1 MGYQVSTR
9 ASNWRVHRVAQFPSR
24 TRIGPFRL
32 TLHICV
38 QTRPGTWK
46 WIRCSDLL
54 LNDRTEPPNTLEYTV
69 INHATVSSSRPSTPA
84 AMTLPARLTWKDAN
98 GAVRF
103 TSVRTREVTDTG
115 ALVECDAAVALPLY
129 RLVHLQVEKSAR
141 EWVELPQPLRD
152 GRVLSAVWQ
161 VAPCRPAT
169 GTPGGYALRF
179 MTAPAM
185 ACETTAARRAS

>member
-1 MGYQVSTR
+1 M
-9 ASNWRVHRVAQFPSR
+9 
-24 TRIGPFRL
+24 
-32 TLHICV
+32 
-38 QTRPGTWK
+38 
-46 WIRCSDLL
+46 
-54 LNDRTEPPNTLEYTV
+54 
-69 INHATVSSSRPSTPA
+69 INHATLGSARPSTRAA

-115 ALVECDAAVALPLY
+115 AVVECDSAVALPLY

-161 VAPCRPAT
+161 VSPCRPAT

-179 MTAPAM
+179 MTTPSL
-185 ACETTAARRAS
+185 ACEMATRRAS

>member
-1 MGYQVSTR
+1 VNHYTLEPPVINRATISSTR
-9 ASNWRVHRVAQFPSR
+9 QNARV
-24 TRIGPFRL
+24 
-32 TLHICV
+32 
-38 QTRPGTWK
+38 
-46 WIRCSDLL
+46 
-54 LNDRTEPPNTLEYTV
+54 
-69 INHATVSSSRPSTPA
+69 A

-103 TSVRTREVTDTG
+103 TSVRTRELTDTG
-115 ALVECDAAVALPLY
+115 AVVECDSAVALPLY

-169 GTPGGYALRF
+169 GTPGGYSLRF
-179 MTAPAM
+179 MTAPNV
-185 ACETTAARRAS
+185 ACETAARRAS

>member
-1 MGYQVSTR
+1 
-9 ASNWRVHRVAQFPSR
+9 
-24 TRIGPFRL
+24 
-32 TLHICV
+32 
-38 QTRPGTWK
+38 
-46 WIRCSDLL
+46 LL

-69 INHATVSSSRPSTPA
+69 INHATVSSSRPSPPA

>member
-1 MGYQVSTR
+1 M
-9 ASNWRVHRVAQFPSR
+9 
-24 TRIGPFRL
+24 
-32 TLHICV
+32 
-38 QTRPGTWK
+38 
-46 WIRCSDLL
+46 
-54 LNDRTEPPNTLEYTV
+54 
-69 INHATVSSSRPSTPA
+69 INHAPASTLRSSARAA

-103 TSVRTREVTDTG
+103 TSVRTREVTETG
-115 ALVECDAAVALPLY
+115 AVVECDAAVALPLY

-161 VAPCRPAT
+161 VSPCKPAT

-179 MTAPAM
+179 MTAPAVCD
-185 ACETTAARRAS
+185 APAARRAS